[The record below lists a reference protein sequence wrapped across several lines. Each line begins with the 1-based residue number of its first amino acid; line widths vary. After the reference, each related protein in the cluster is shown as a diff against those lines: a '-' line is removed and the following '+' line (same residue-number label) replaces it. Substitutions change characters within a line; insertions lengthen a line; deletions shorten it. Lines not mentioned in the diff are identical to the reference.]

1 MKAIKLTVIAAIAA
15 VSLLTVSCGNSNKQ
29 AEETQATAE
38 ETVAAA
44 AMEVDDVLANADS
57 LVNKEIEVEGVC
69 AHICAHGGG
78 KIFLMGSDD
87 TKMIRV
93 EAGELGSFKKEC
105 VNSIVNVKGTLVE
118 TRIDEQAVLKM
129 IENAKNQTGEKH
141 GEGEQGGCSTSKKAN
156 HVEGNTVEEVAA
168 DYRAKIAA
176 RLEKEGK
183 AYLSSYVIVAKSYEI
198 K

>member
-15 VSLLTVSCGNSNKQ
+15 VSLLNVSCGNSNKQ
-29 AEETQATAE
+29 NKEVQAE
-38 ETVAAA
+38 ETVVST
-44 AMEVDDVLANADS
+44 AMEVDDILANADS
-57 LVNKEIEVEGVC
+57 LTNKEVEIEGVC
-69 AHICAHGGG
+69 THICAHGGG

-105 VNSIVNVKGTLVE
+105 VNSIVNVKGVLVE
-118 TRIDEQAVLKM
+118 QRIDEQFVLNM
-129 IENAKNQTGEKH
+129 LENAKNQTGEKH
-141 GEGEQGGCSTSKKAN
+141 GEGEESGGCSTSKKAN

-168 DYRAKIAA
+168 DYRAKIAT
-176 RLEKEGK
+176 RQEKEGK
-183 AYLSSYVIVAKSYEI
+183 AYLSTYIIVAKSYEI

>member
-1 MKAIKLTVIAAIAA
+1 MKAVKLTIIAAIAA
-15 VSLLTVSCGNSNKQ
+15 VSLLNVSCGNSNKQ
-29 AEETQATAE
+29 EKETQAE
-38 ETVAAA
+38 ETVVST
-44 AMEVDDVLANADS
+44 AMEVDEVLANADS
-57 LVNKEIEVEGVC
+57 LVNKEVEIEGVC

-105 VNSIVNVKGTLVE
+105 VNSIVNVKGVVVE
-118 TRIDEQAVLKM
+118 QRIDEQTVLKM
-129 IENAKNQTGEKH
+129 LENAKNQTGEKH
-141 GEGEQGGCSTSKKAN
+141 GEGEEGGCSTSKKAN
-156 HVEGNTVEEVAA
+156 NVQGNTVEEVAA

-176 RLEKEGK
+176 RQEAEGK
-183 AYLSSYVIVAKSYEI
+183 AYLSTYVIVAKSYEI